1 MAFVRS
7 KPPIL
12 RRAVLGVS
20 VIAAAMAV
28 GPNLTSSEA
37 LAADQLQKVNIRLV
51 SDLTPPPHPAAIAQ
65 VYFAEELAKLIPGSE
80 LRSYYAGAL
89 YKIPEAVEAMTD
101 GNLEMTWGQ
110 FGKTAQIDPYMI
122 AVNGPMLLTTPG
134 AMAQFENFETY
145 KFLVKRFRDIHKVKI
160 FGTGHLSMYI
170 GVGAQQRL
178 RTLEDFKG
186 RKLRSMGPAE
196 NVALETWGASPVT
209 MAFGD
214 VPPALETKVIDGL
227 ATSLGG
233 FMSTKDQAPYFTIAG
248 INGIS
253 GDYYWVGASLVWW
266 NKLNKPTQEAIDKLV
281 VEKVLPFQRQINWC
295 NDKRVI
301 AKFQASDPS
310 KPGIYILNEKESEQF
325 ASKLGD
331 TTATWIKA
339 KLPKDGAKWV
349 DQFVKDA
356 KAASKAHPMGTDP
369 LEKTDC
375 AKLEPWFARFT
386 KK

>member
-1 MAFVRS
+1 MVSLRAARLIVGATAFA
-7 KPPIL
+7 IGT
-12 RRAVLGVS
+12 AW
-20 VIAAAMAV
+20 IAST
-28 GPNLTSSEA
+28 LTASQA
-37 LAADQLQKVNIRLV
+37 LAADGPKKVTIRLV

-80 LRSYYAGAL
+80 VRSYYAGAL

-134 AMAQFENFETY
+134 AMNQIEKFDTY
-145 KFLVKRFRDIHKVKI
+145 KFLVKRFHDVHKVKI

-170 GVGAQQRL
+170 GVGAQERL
-178 RTLEDFKG
+178 KELDDFAGK
-186 RKLRSMGPAE
+186 KLRSMGPAE
-196 NVALETWGASPVT
+196 NVALETWGASAVT

-233 FMSTKDQAPYFTIAG
+233 FMSTRDQAPYFTIAG

-253 GDYYWVGASLVWW
+253 GDFYWVGASLAWW
-266 NKLNKPTQEAIDKLV
+266 NKLNKPTQDIIEKLI
-281 VEKVLPFQRQINWC
+281 VEKVLPFQKKINWC
-295 NDKRVI
+295 NDKRVL
-301 AKFQASDPS
+301 AKYETKDPS
-310 KPGIYILNEKESEQF
+310 KPGIYVLGEKEAEAF
-325 ASKLGD
+325 ANKLGD
-331 TTATWIKA
+331 ATASWIKT
-339 KLPKDGAKWV
+339 KTPKDANKWV
-349 DQFVKDA
+349 DMFVRDA
-356 KAASKAHPMGTDP
+356 RAASKAHPLGSDP

-375 AKLEPWFARFT
+375 SKLEHWFTRFT